1 MVHVGSPAYY
11 AEVKRRLE
19 TCDVILFEG
28 VRSFRVWLLTRAYA
42 IAARRKRL
50 GLVLQREALV
60 ISLLEQHKIHADV
73 NAEEFAAAWGYI
85 PLYQRMLLLLGAPFY
100 GLWVY
105 LTGTRESI
113 GRHLSTEE
121 LQSRRD
127 YDQIEAA
134 PELEEAVITRRDARL
149 FEEIS
154 RVLAEN
160 SAPARIGILYGVGHM
175 RVVSRLLTNK
185 YKYRVV
191 ESEWLTVFDYQ
202 E

>member
-11 AEVKRRLE
+11 SEVKRRLE
-19 TCDVILFEG
+19 TCDVVLFEG
-28 VRSFRVWLLTRAYA
+28 VRSFRTWLLTRAYTL
-42 IAARRKRL
+42 AAHRKRL

-60 ISLLEQHKIHADV
+60 VPLLEQYKIRADV
-73 NAEEFAAAWGYI
+73 NAEEFAAAWGNI
-85 PLYQRMLLLLGAPFY
+85 PLYQRMLLLLGAPLY

-121 LQSRRD
+121 LQSSRD
-127 YDQIEAA
+127 YARIEAA
-134 PELEEAVITRRDARL
+134 PELEEAIITRRDARL
-149 FEEIS
+149 VEKIA

-160 SAPARIGILYGVGHM
+160 SAPARIGILYGAGHM
-175 RVVSRLLTNK
+175 RVVSCLLTNK

-191 ESEWLTVFDYQ
+191 ESEWLTVFDYL